1 MARVRRHMP
10 PDHRAISREH
20 SLGETV
26 GTFDAQGEAEIDDPA
41 ILELLAQFPD
51 VFEVVG
57 AAPEPAGPPGP
68 AGPASPVGPPRPARR
83 RRAGPP
89 WGGWRGLWGCWGRA
103 PRPARP
109 ARPRPPPPYPQ
120 GP

>member
-26 GTFDAQGEAEIDDPA
+26 GTFDAHGEAEIDDPA

-68 AGPASPVGPPRPARR
+68 AGPAGPVGPAGAAGSVGPVGPVGP
-83 RRAGPP
+83 AGPVGP
-89 WGGWRGLWGCWGRA
+89 T
-103 PRPARP
+103 PMPPA
-109 ARPRPPPPYPQ
+109 
-120 GP
+120 